1 MFEVEF
7 HQENHYWNRFVF
19 KFETLEEAQQFVS
32 SALSH
37 FAKGDD
43 EEDENIVINLRYS
56 QKFSTAK
63 EDEYESNIS
72 N

>member
-7 HQENHYWNRFVF
+7 HQNTHYWNRFVF
-19 KFETLEEAQQFVS
+19 KFETLEEAQEFVG

-37 FAKGDD
+37 FVKGDD
-43 EEDENIVINLRYS
+43 EDDEYLVINLQYN

-63 EDEYESNIS
+63 EETE
-72 N
+72 